1 MRRSLYLLVALGAI
15 ALPSLSQAHFLW
27 ASLDASTKKVSIGL
41 QENPTQ
47 APVPLG
53 ARVPNV
59 KAFDKKA
66 PNVAL
71 AGEGNWLRGSTSEE
85 VVGVALD
92 YGVLDKSEQGRGIF
106 WLNYFA
112 KAAANPTASQVKLGL
127 PVELTLAKT
136 AAKSVVTVLEK
147 GEPAMGAVV
156 VIEEPDG
163 TVAFEGKTGPDG
175 TIAIP
180 ASNGALAVR
189 ALVEQNVKGNHG
201 GKDYELVR
209 NYSTLTVQ
217 GAGAPVA
224 TAPKAK
230 AFTRMLSESFG
241 DNHDVVG
248 NTAFVQTL
256 MDGKITKEQVAH
268 HFQQRAL
275 IHEACEKVLL
285 AADPGKPVP
294 YGDQQKEVI
303 TLLKADMAKM
313 GTPWPTQADAWP
325 LTKKLIEDIEA
336 SAKQGPYFALGI
348 FHVYFGGITHGG
360 RDIGAIIG
368 KTITFEPTYY
378 LKSDGYRP
386 YAAKVNEIV
395 DPAAQKEMMRGGKE
409 AYKYIIASNDDPKFK
424 K

>member
-1 MRRSLYLLVALGAI
+1 MRRSLYLFAALGAI
-15 ALPSLSQAHFLW
+15 ALPSVSRAHFLW

-53 ARVPNV
+53 ARVANV

-66 PNVAL
+66 PSVTL
-71 AGEGNWLRGSTSEE
+71 AGEGNWLKGSTTEG

-92 YGVLDKSEQGRGIF
+92 YGVLDRSDQGRGIF

-112 KAAANPTASQVKLGL
+112 KAAASPAASQVKLGL
-127 PVELTLAKT
+127 PVELTFAKT
-136 AAKSVVTVLEK
+136 ATKSVITVLEK
-147 GEPAMGAVV
+147 GRPVMGAVV

-163 TVAFEGKTGPDG
+163 TVAFEGKTAPDG

-180 ASNGALAVR
+180 ASKGALAVR
-189 ALVEQNVKGNHG
+189 ALVEKSVKGSHD
-201 GKDYELVR
+201 GKAYDLIR
-209 NYSTLTVQ
+209 NYSTLTIQ
-217 GAGAPVA
+217 GEASAP
-224 TAPKAK
+224 TAPKPK
-230 AFTRMLSESFG
+230 AFTRVLSESFG

-248 NTAFVQTL
+248 NTAFVRTL
-256 MDGKITKEQVAH
+256 MDGKITQEQVAH

-275 IHEACEKVLL
+275 IHEACEKVIL
-285 AADPGKPVP
+285 AADPSKTAA
-294 YGDQQKEVI
+294 YGDQQKEVL

-313 GTPWPTQADAWP
+313 GVGWPAREEAWP
-325 LTKKLIEDIEA
+325 LTKKLIEEIEA
-336 SAKQGPYFALGI
+336 SEKEGPYFALGI

-368 KTITFEPTYY
+368 KTIKFDPTYY

-386 YAAKVNEIV
+386 YAVKVNEIT
-395 DPAAQKEMMRGGKE
+395 DPAARKEMLRGGKE

-424 K
+424 S